1 MNNRERDGKKKK
13 SGAGWIIAAIVVFLF
28 NTIGE
33 SGDISGGDLVPVLM
47 IVFIIAAIIF
57 AVYAGIKAAKK
68 YAAGFTSGFSSVKKT
83 AGIGAERIKASF
95 TREEKSPELFTRPS
109 APARQDE
116 KPRYYDENAAAVNFE
131 RDRQRRL
138 AQLEVFLKNGIIGR
152 EEYRMLHD
160 RYERNL

>member
-33 SGDISGGDLVPVLM
+33 IGDISGGDLVPVLM

-57 AVYAGIKAAKK
+57 AVYAGIRAAKK

-95 TREEKSPELFTRPS
+95 TREEKALSFSPGP
-109 APARQDE
+109 P
-116 KPRYYDENAAAVNFE
+116 PPP
-131 RDRQRRL
+131 
-138 AQLEVFLKNGIIGR
+138 GR
-152 EEYRMLHD
+152 MKSPGTTMRMPLP
-160 RYERNL
+160 